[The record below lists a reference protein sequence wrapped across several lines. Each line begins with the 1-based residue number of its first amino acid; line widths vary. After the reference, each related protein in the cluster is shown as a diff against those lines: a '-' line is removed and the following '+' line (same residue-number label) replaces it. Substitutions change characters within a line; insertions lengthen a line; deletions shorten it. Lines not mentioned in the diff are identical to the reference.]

1 VPGFDREGYKR
12 LSKGRRALVAV
23 VAAVLLAFSAATS
36 APPLPPPPSPERL
49 LDDVKALASPA
60 MAGRRSG
67 TPGAE
72 TAARYIAR
80 AFRSAGLAP
89 AGAGGGYEQA
99 FDVPTGVRLGA
110 PNSLAIVAPGTRTLA
125 PGRDFT
131 PLTVSGD
138 GVRSGEVAFAGYGIT
153 APDLGYD
160 DYAGIDVRGKIVLV
174 MTGEPRGRDPTSP
187 FRKPEAYHY
196 SERRHKVINAREHGA
211 AAVLLVNDPGAASDA
226 LPALA
231 GVAAPWSVLAVA
243 VVRPVADAL
252 LASSGT
258 SLTAAAEA
266 IDRALA
272 PRSFVVPG
280 VRVTVEVTLVRERSA
295 TANVIGILRGG
306 DPSLKDEAVVVG
318 AHYDHLGLGGE
329 GSLAPDAVGVVHPG
343 ADDNASGTAA
353 VMELARGFGVAG
365 APARTLVFVAFA
377 GEEMGL
383 LGSAEYVRRPPV
395 PLDRTVAMVNLDMVG
410 RPREGTVYVTG
421 VDSGSGLRTLVSDA
435 ARGLPLQLQLRGD
448 PFAPSDQTSFYAAG
462 RPVLFLFTGAHDD
475 YHRPS
480 DTWDK
485 IDGRGLAAVT
495 ELAGRI
501 VAALATVQAPPAYAK
516 IEAPRSSG
524 TSGGRGY
531 GPVFGVVP
539 DFGEPARAGV
549 KVNGV
554 RAGSPAERVG
564 LRAGDVLVRFGG
576 VQVGTL
582 DDLTFALRSH
592 RAGDEVEVRWVR
604 DGEER
609 HGRATLQER
618 R

>member
-1 VPGFDREGYKR
+1 MEN
-12 LSKGRRALVAV
+12 RARSLIGV
-23 VAAVLLAFSAATS
+23 VAAVLLVSATAVS
-36 APPLPPPPSPERL
+36 GAPPVPAWPSPERL
-49 LDDVKALASPA
+49 LDDVKALAAPA

-67 TPGAE
+67 SPGGEA
-72 TAARYIAR
+72 AARYIAR
-80 AFRSAGLAP
+80 AFRSAGLVP
-89 AGAGGGYEQA
+89 AGDTGDYEQA

-110 PNSLAIVAPGTRTLA
+110 ANSLAIVAPGARTLA

-138 GVRSGEVAFAGYGIT
+138 GARSGEIVFAGYGIT

-160 DYAGIDVRGKIVLV
+160 DYAGIDVRGKIVLL
-174 MTGEPRGRDPTSP
+174 MTGEPRGSDPTSP

-211 AAVLLVNDPGAASDA
+211 AAVLLVTHPGATSDV
-226 LPALA
+226 LPALT
-231 GVAAPWSVLAVA
+231 GVAQPWSVLAVA

-258 SLTAAAEA
+258 SLAAAAEA

-272 PRSFVVPG
+272 PRSFAVPG
-280 VRVTVEVTLVRERSA
+280 VRVAVEVTLVRERSA
-295 TANVIGILRGG
+295 TTNVIGILRGS
-306 DPSLKDEAVVVG
+306 DPALRDEAVVVG

-329 GSLAPDAVGVVHPG
+329 GSLAPDLVGVVHPG

-353 VMELARGFGVAG
+353 IMELARRFAAGVQ
-365 APARTLVFVAFA
+365 PRTLVFVAFA

-395 PLDRTVAMVNLDMVG
+395 PLGRTVAMVNLDMVG
-410 RPREGTVYVTG
+410 RPREGKVYVAG

-435 ARGLPLQLQLRGD
+435 ARGVALRPELRGD

-485 IDGRGLAAVT
+485 IDARGLAAVT

-501 VAALATVQAPPAYAK
+501 VAALATAPVPPAYAK
-516 IEAPRSSG
+516 IEVPRSAAS
-524 TSGGRGY
+524 SGGRGY
-531 GPVFGVVP
+531 GPFFGVVP

-554 RAGSPAERVG
+554 RAGSPAERAG
-564 LRAGDVLVRFGG
+564 LRAGDVVVRFGG
-576 VQVGTL
+576 VPVGTL

-592 RAGDEVEVRWVR
+592 RAGDDVEVRWVR

>member
-1 VPGFDREGYKR
+1 MRRMSDRAGSLMR
-12 LSKGRRALVAV
+12 VMALLLLLSA
-23 VAAVLLAFSAATS
+23 AAVS
-36 APPLPPPPSPERL
+36 APPPPAPPSPKRL

-72 TAARYIAR
+72 AAARYIAQ
-80 AFRSAGLAP
+80 AFRAAGLAP
-89 AGAGGGYEQA
+89 GGAAGGYEQV
-99 FDVPTGVRLGA
+99 FEVPTGVRLGT
-110 PNSLAIVAPGTRTLA
+110 PNSLAIVGPGARTLA

-138 GVRSGEVAFAGYGIT
+138 GARSSAVVFAGYGIT

-160 DYAGIDVRGKIVLV
+160 DYAGIDVRGKIVLL
-174 MTGEPRGRDPTSP
+174 MTGEPRGRDPASP

-196 SERRHKVINAREHGA
+196 SERRHKLINVREHGA
-211 AAVLLVNDPGAASDA
+211 AAVLLVTHPGAASDV

-252 LASSGT
+252 LGSSGT
-258 SLTAAAEA
+258 SVAAAAEA

-272 PRSFVVPG
+272 PRSFVVPD
-280 VRVTVEVTLVRERSA
+280 VRVAVEVTLVRERSA
-295 TANVIGILRGG
+295 TANVIGILRGS
-306 DPSLKDEAVVVG
+306 DPALKDEAVVVG

-329 GSLAPDAVGVVHPG
+329 GSLDPDKLGVVHPG

-353 VMELARGFGVAG
+353 VMELARNFAAAG
-365 APARTLVFVAFA
+365 ARPRTLVFVAFA

-395 PLDRTVAMVNLDMVG
+395 PLDRTVAMVNLDMIG
-410 RPREGTVYVTG
+410 RPREGKVYVTG

-435 ARGLPLQLQLRGD
+435 ARGLALQPELRGD

-475 YHRPS
+475 YHRTS

-485 IDGRGLAAVT
+485 IDRQDLAAVT
-495 ELAGRI
+495 SFAGRI
-501 VAALATVQAPPAYAK
+501 VAALATAQSRPVYAK
-516 IEAPRSSG
+516 IEIPRSAAS
-524 TSGGRGY
+524 SGGRGY
-531 GPVFGVVP
+531 GPFFGVVP
-539 DFGEPARAGV
+539 DFGEAARAGV
-549 KVNGV
+549 KVSGV
-554 RAGSPAERVG
+554 RAGSPAERAG

-592 RAGDEVEVRWVR
+592 RAGDEVDVRWVR

>member
-1 VPGFDREGYKR
+1 VSDRAR
-12 LSKGRRALVAV
+12 SLIAV
-23 VAAVLLAFSAATS
+23 VLLVVSATAAAPAIVTLP
-36 APPLPPPPSPERL
+36 APPAERL
-49 LDDVKALASPA
+49 LDDVKVLSSPA

-67 TPGAE
+67 TAGTDA
-72 TAARYIAR
+72 AARHIAQ
-80 AFRSAGLAP
+80 AFRAVGLAP
-89 AGAGGGYEQA
+89 GGDAGGYEQA
-99 FDVPTGVRLGA
+99 FEVPTGVRLGA
-110 PNSLAIVAPGTRTLA
+110 PNSLTIVAPAARTLA
-125 PGRDFT
+125 AGRDFT
-131 PLTVSGD
+131 PLAVSGEGARNGD
-138 GVRSGEVAFAGYGIT
+138 VVFAGYGIT
-153 APDLGYD
+153 AADLGYD
-160 DYAGIDVRGKIVLV
+160 DYAGIDVRGKIVLI

-196 SERRHKVINAREHGA
+196 SERRHKLINAREHGA
-211 AAVLLVNDPGAASDA
+211 AAVLLVSHPGAASDS

-231 GVAAPWSVLAVA
+231 GVAQPWSVLAVA

-252 LASSGT
+252 LAASST
-258 SLTAAAEA
+258 SLPAAANT

-272 PRSFVVPG
+272 PQSFVVPG
-280 VRVTVEVTLVRERSA
+280 VRVALEVTLVRERRS

-306 DPSLKDEAVVVG
+306 DPALKDEAVVIG

-329 GSLAPDAVGVVHPG
+329 GSLAPDSVGVVHPG

-353 VMELARGFGVAG
+353 VMELARDFAAAG
-365 APARTLVFVAFA
+365 AQPRTLVFVAFA

-383 LGSAEYVRRPPV
+383 LGSAAYVRRPSV

-410 RPREGTVYVTG
+410 RPRAGKVFVAG

-435 ARGLPLQLQLRGD
+435 ARGLPLQPELRGD
-448 PFAPSDQTSFYAAG
+448 PFAPSGQTSFYAGG
-462 RPVLFLFTGAHDD
+462 RPVLFLFTGAHED

-485 IDGRGLAAVT
+485 IDAPGLAAVT
-495 ELAGRI
+495 AFAGRI
-501 VAALATVQAPPAYAK
+501 VAALAAVATPPAYAK
-516 IEAPRSSG
+516 LENTRTGG
-524 TSGGRGY
+524 TAGGRGY
-531 GPVFGVVP
+531 GPFFGVVP
-539 DFGEPARAGV
+539 DFGEPTRAGV
-549 KVNGV
+549 RVNGV
-554 RAGSPAERVG
+554 RAGSPAERAG
-564 LRAGDVLVRFGG
+564 LRAGDILVRFGG

-609 HGRATLQER
+609 HGRASLQER

>member
-1 VPGFDREGYKR
+1 
-12 LSKGRRALVAV
+12 
-23 VAAVLLAFSAATS
+23 
-36 APPLPPPPSPERL
+36 
-49 LDDVKALASPA
+49 
-60 MAGRRSG
+60 
-67 TPGAE
+67 
-72 TAARYIAR
+72 
-80 AFRSAGLAP
+80 
-89 AGAGGGYEQA
+89 
-99 FDVPTGVRLGA
+99 VRLGA
-110 PNSLAIVAPGTRTLA
+110 RNSLAIVTPGARTLA

-138 GVRSGEVAFAGYGIT
+138 GMRSGEVVFAGYGIT

-174 MTGEPRGRDPTSP
+174 MTGEPRGRDPASP

-196 SERRHKVINAREHGA
+196 SERRHKLINAREHGA
-211 AAVLLVNDPGAASDA
+211 AAVVLVTHPGAASDVV
-226 LPALA
+226 PALT
-231 GVAAPWSVLAVA
+231 GVAQPWSVLAVA
-243 VVRPVADAL
+243 VLRPVADAL

-258 SLTAAAEA
+258 SLAAAADA
-266 IDRALA
+266 IDRALV

-280 VRVTVEVTLVRERSA
+280 VRVAVEVTLVRERSA
-295 TANVIGILRGG
+295 TANVIGILRGS
-306 DPSLKDEAVVVG
+306 DPALKDEAVVVG

-353 VMELARGFGVAG
+353 IMELARSFAAVGGQ
-365 APARTLVFVAFA
+365 PRTLVFVAFA

-410 RPREGTVYVTG
+410 RPREGRVYVTG

-435 ARGLPLQLQLRGD
+435 ARGLALQPELRGD

-495 ELAGRI
+495 GFAGRI
-501 VAALATVQAPPAYAK
+501 VAALAAAQAPPVYAK
-516 IEAPRSSG
+516 IEAARSGG

-531 GPVFGVVP
+531 GPFFGVVP
-539 DFGEPARAGV
+539 DFGEPVRAGV

-554 RAGSPAERVG
+554 RSGSPAERAG

-592 RAGDEVEVRWVR
+592 RAGDDVEVRYVR
-604 DGEER
+604 HGEER

>member
-1 VPGFDREGYKR
+1 MSDRAR
-12 LSKGRRALVAV
+12 SLIAV
-23 VAAVLLAFSAATS
+23 VLLVVSATAAAPAIVTLP
-36 APPLPPPPSPERL
+36 APPAERL
-49 LDDVKALASPA
+49 LDDVKVLSSPA

-67 TPGAE
+67 TPGTDA
-72 TAARYIAR
+72 AARHIAQ
-80 AFRSAGLAP
+80 AFRAVGLAP
-89 AGAGGGYEQA
+89 GGDAGGYEQA
-99 FDVPTGVRLGA
+99 FEVPTGVRLGA
-110 PNSLAIVAPGTRTLA
+110 PNSLTIVAPAARTLA
-125 PGRDFT
+125 AGRDFT
-131 PLTVSGD
+131 PLAVSGEGARNGD
-138 GVRSGEVAFAGYGIT
+138 VVFAGYGIT
-153 APDLGYD
+153 AADLGYD
-160 DYAGIDVRGKIVLV
+160 DYAGIDVRGKIVLI

-196 SERRHKVINAREHGA
+196 SERRHKLINAREHGA
-211 AAVLLVNDPGAASDA
+211 AAVLLVSHPGAASDS

-231 GVAAPWSVLAVA
+231 GVAQPWSVLAVA

-252 LASSGT
+252 LAASST
-258 SLTAAAEA
+258 SLPAAANT

-272 PRSFVVPG
+272 PQSFVVPG
-280 VRVTVEVTLVRERSA
+280 VRVALEVTLVRERRS

-306 DPSLKDEAVVVG
+306 DPALKDEAVVIG

-329 GSLAPDAVGVVHPG
+329 GSLAPDSVGVVHPG

-353 VMELARGFGVAG
+353 VMELARDFAAAG
-365 APARTLVFVAFA
+365 AQPRTLVFVAFA

-383 LGSAEYVRRPPV
+383 LGSAAYVRRPSV

-410 RPREGTVYVTG
+410 RPRAGKVFVAG

-435 ARGLPLQLQLRGD
+435 ARGLPLQPELRGD
-448 PFAPSDQTSFYAAG
+448 PFAPSGQTSFYAGG
-462 RPVLFLFTGAHDD
+462 RPVLFLFTGAHED

-485 IDGRGLAAVT
+485 IDAPGLAAVT
-495 ELAGRI
+495 AFAGRI
-501 VAALATVQAPPAYAK
+501 VAALAAVATPPAYAK
-516 IEAPRSSG
+516 LENTRTGG
-524 TSGGRGY
+524 TAGGRGY
-531 GPVFGVVP
+531 GPFFGVVP
-539 DFGEPARAGV
+539 DFGEPTRAGV
-549 KVNGV
+549 RVNGV
-554 RAGSPAERVG
+554 RAGSPAERAG
-564 LRAGDVLVRFGG
+564 LRAGDILVRFGG

-609 HGRATLQER
+609 HGRASLQER

>member
-1 VPGFDREGYKR
+1 MGDRVRSLMSVPAV
-12 LSKGRRALVAV
+12 AL
-23 VAAVLLAFSAATS
+23 LISSAAAAGPTPPAPS
-36 APPLPPPPSPERL
+36 AERL
-49 LDDVKALASPA
+49 LDDVKALSSPA

-72 TAARYIAR
+72 AAARHIAA
-80 AFRSAGLAP
+80 AFRAAGLGPGGDA
-89 AGAGGGYEQA
+89 GGYEQA
-99 FDVPTGVRLGA
+99 FEVPTGVRLGA
-110 PNSLAIVAPGTRTLA
+110 PNLLAIVAPAARTLA
-125 PGRDFT
+125 VGRDFT

-138 GVRSGEVAFAGYGIT
+138 GARSGDVVFVGYGIT

-160 DYAGIDVRGKIVLV
+160 DYTGIDVRGKIALV
-174 MTGEPRGRDPTSP
+174 MTGEPRGRDPASP

-196 SERRHKVINAREHGA
+196 SERRHKIINAREHGA
-211 AAVLLVNDPGAASDA
+211 GAVLLVAHPGAASDT
-226 LPALA
+226 LPPLT
-231 GVAAPWSVLAVA
+231 GVAQPWSVLAVA

-252 LASSGT
+252 LATAGT
-258 SLTAAAEA
+258 ALAAAADA

-272 PRSFVVPG
+272 PKSFVVPG
-280 VRVTVEVTLVRERSA
+280 VRVGVEVTLVRERSA
-295 TANVIGILRGG
+295 TANVIGILRGS
-306 DPSLKDEAVVVG
+306 DPALKDQAVVIG
-318 AHYDHLGLGGE
+318 AHYDHLGMGGE
-329 GSLAPDAVGVVHPG
+329 GSLAPDAVGVMHPG

-353 VMELARGFGVAG
+353 VMELARGFAAAG
-365 APARTLVFVAFA
+365 PQPRTLVFVAFA

-383 LGSAEYVRRPPV
+383 LGSSEYVRRPPV
-395 PLDRTVAMVNLDMVG
+395 PLDRTVTMVNLDMVG
-410 RPREGTVYVTG
+410 RPREGKVYVAG
-421 VDSGSGLRTLVSDA
+421 VDSGSGLRALVSA
-435 ARGLPLQLQLRGD
+435 SARAPSLQPELRGD

-485 IDGRGLAAVT
+485 IDARGLATVT
-495 ELAGRI
+495 RFVGRI
-501 VAALATVQAPPAYAK
+501 VAALATVQAPPVYAK
-516 IEAPRSSG
+516 IEAPRSAG

-531 GPVFGVVP
+531 GPFFGVVP
-539 DFGEPARAGV
+539 DFGEPPRAGV

-554 RAGSPAERVG
+554 RAGSPAEQAG

-592 RAGDEVEVRWVR
+592 RAGDDVEVRFVR

>member
-1 VPGFDREGYKR
+1 MRGVSDRAR
-12 LSKGRRALVAV
+12 SLVGV
-23 VAAVLLAFSAATS
+23 LAAVLLVASTAV
-36 APPLPPPPSPERL
+36 PPPPVPAAPSSERL
-49 LDDVKALASPA
+49 ADDVKALSSPS

-72 TAARYIAR
+72 AAARYIAQ

-89 AGAGGGYEQA
+89 AGDQAGYEQA
-99 FDVPTGVRLGA
+99 FEVPTGVRLGA
-110 PNSLAIVAPGTRTLA
+110 ANSLAIVTRGARTLA
-125 PGRDFT
+125 LGRHFM

-138 GVRSGEVAFAGYGIT
+138 GARSGDVVFAGYGIT

-160 DYAGIDVRGKIVLV
+160 DYAGIDVRGKIVVV
-174 MTGEPRGRDPTSP
+174 MTGEPRGRDPSSP

-211 AAVLLVNDPGAASDA
+211 AAVLLVAHPGAASDV
-226 LPALA
+226 LPTLA

-243 VVRPVADAL
+243 VVRPVVDAV
-252 LASSGT
+252 LAPSGT
-258 SLTAAAEA
+258 SLAAAADA
-266 IDRALA
+266 IDRPLA

-280 VRVTVEVTLVRERSA
+280 VRVAVEVKLVRERSA
-295 TANVIGILRGG
+295 TANVVGILRGS
-306 DPSLKDEAVVVG
+306 DPALKDEAVVVG

-329 GSLAPDAVGVVHPG
+329 GSLEPDRVGVVHPG

-353 VMELARGFGVAG
+353 VMELARSFAAAG
-365 APARTLVFVAFA
+365 PQPRTLVFVAFA

-410 RPREGTVYVTG
+410 RPREGKVYVTG
-421 VDSGSGLRTLVSDA
+421 VDSGSGLRTLVADA
-435 ARGLPLQLQLRGD
+435 ARGLALQLELRGD

-485 IDGRGLAAVT
+485 IDRRGLATVT

-501 VAALATVQAPPAYAK
+501 IAALATAQAPPVYAK
-516 IEAPRSSG
+516 IEAPRGGG

-531 GPVFGVVP
+531 GPFFGVVP

-549 KVNGV
+549 KINGV
-554 RAGSPAERVG
+554 RPASPAERAG
-564 LRAGDVLVRFGG
+564 LRVGDVMVRFGG
-576 VQVGTL
+576 VQVSTL

-592 RAGDEVEVRWVR
+592 RAGDEIEVRWVR
-604 DGEER
+604 DGEEQQ
-609 HGRATLQER
+609 GRATLQER

>member
-1 VPGFDREGYKR
+1 MLHMGHR
-12 LSKGRRALVAV
+12 LRSLVGV
-23 VAAVLLAFSAATS
+23 VAAVLLVCSTVAS
-36 APPLPPPPSPERL
+36 APPTPAVPSSERL
-49 LDDVKALASPA
+49 LDDVKALSSPA

-72 TAARYIAR
+72 AAARDIAQ

-89 AGAGGGYEQA
+89 GGDAGGYEQA
-99 FDVPTGVRLGA
+99 FQVPTGVRLGA
-110 PNSLAIVAPGTRTLA
+110 ANSLAIIAPTARTLT

-138 GVRSGEVAFAGYGIT
+138 GARSGEVVFAGYGIT

-160 DYAGIDVRGKIVLV
+160 DYAGVDVRGKIVLI
-174 MTGEPRGRDPTSP
+174 MTGEPRGRDAASP

-196 SERRHKVINAREHGA
+196 SERRHKLINAREHGA
-211 AAVLLVNDPGAASDA
+211 AAVLLVTHPGVASDV
-226 LPALA
+226 LPALT

-243 VVRPVADAL
+243 IVRPVADAL
-252 LASSGT
+252 LSSSGT

-280 VRVTVEVTLVRERSA
+280 ARVAVEVTLVRERSA
-295 TANVIGILRGG
+295 TANVIGILRGS
-306 DPSLKDEAVVVG
+306 DPALKDEAVVVG

-353 VMELARGFGVAG
+353 VMELARGFAAAG
-365 APARTLVFVAFA
+365 APPRTLVFVAFA

-383 LGSAEYVRRPPV
+383 LGSAEYVRHPAV
-395 PLDRTVAMVNLDMVG
+395 PLDRTVVMVNLDMVG
-410 RPREGTVYVTG
+410 RPRDGKVYMSG
-421 VDSGSGLRTLVSDA
+421 VDSGSGLRALVADA
-435 ARGLPLQLQLRGD
+435 ARGLPLRPELRGD

-462 RPVLFLFTGAHDD
+462 RPVLFLFTGAHAD

-480 DTWDK
+480 DTWEK
-485 IDGRGLAAVT
+485 IDAPGLAAVT
-495 ELAGRI
+495 ALAGRI
-501 VAALATVQAPPAYAK
+501 VTALATAPATPVYAR
-516 IEAPRSSG
+516 IEAPRG
-524 TSGGRGY
+524 GGASGGRGY
-531 GPVFGVVP
+531 GPFFGVVP
-539 DFGEPARAGV
+539 DFGESTRPGV
-549 KVNGV
+549 RVTGV
-554 RAGSPAERVG
+554 RAGSPAEGAG

-592 RAGDEVEVRWVR
+592 RAGDEIDVRWVR
-604 DGEER
+604 DGEEQ

>member
-1 VPGFDREGYKR
+1 MGLMAHCARS
-12 LSKGRRALVAV
+12 LSGVVAV
-23 VAAVLLAFSAATS
+23 VLLVSGTALC
-36 APPLPPPPSPERL
+36 APIPAPSGERL
-49 LDDVKALASPA
+49 LDDVKALSAPA

-72 TAARYIAR
+72 SAARYIAG
-80 AFRSAGLAP
+80 AFRAAGLAP
-89 AGAGGGYEQA
+89 AGDAGGYEQA
-99 FDVPTGVRLGA
+99 FEVPTGVRLGA
-110 PNSLAIVAPGTRTLA
+110 ANSLAIVAPVARTLA

-138 GVRSGEVAFAGYGIT
+138 GARSGEVVFAGYGIT

-160 DYAGIDVRGKIVLV
+160 DYAGLDVRGKIVLV
-174 MTGEPRGRDPTSP
+174 MTGQPRERDPASP

-196 SERRHKVINAREHGA
+196 SERRHKLINAREHGA
-211 AAVLLVNDPGAASDA
+211 AAVLLVAHPGAASDV
-226 LPALA
+226 LPALT
-231 GVAAPWSVLAVA
+231 GVAQPWSVLAVA

-252 LASSGT
+252 LSSSGT
-258 SLTAAAEA
+258 SLAASAEA

-272 PRSFVVPG
+272 PQSFVVPNA
-280 VRVTVEVTLVRERSA
+280 RVAVEVTLVRERSA
-295 TANVIGILRGG
+295 TANVIGILRGR
-306 DPSLKDEAVVVG
+306 DPALEKEAVVIG

-353 VMELARGFGVAG
+353 IMELARGFA
-365 APARTLVFVAFA
+365 AASAQPRTLVFVAFA

-383 LGSAEYVRRPPV
+383 LGSAEYVRRPAV

-410 RPREGTVYVTG
+410 RPGEGKVYVSG
-421 VDSGSGLRTLVSDA
+421 VDSGSGLRPLVADA
-435 ARGLPLQLQLRGD
+435 ARGLPLRAELRGD

-462 RPVLFLFTGAHDD
+462 RPVLFLFTGAHGD

-485 IDGRGLAAVT
+485 IDARGLAAVT
-495 ELAGRI
+495 TLAGRI
-501 VAALATVQAPPAYAK
+501 VTALATAPAAPVYAR
-516 IEAPRSSG
+516 IEAPRSGG
-524 TSGGRGY
+524 TAGGRGY
-531 GPVFGVVP
+531 GPFFGVVP
-539 DFGEPARAGV
+539 DFGEPARPGV
-549 KVNGV
+549 KVTGV
-554 RAGSPAERVG
+554 RAGSPAERAG
-564 LRAGDVLVRFGG
+564 LRPGDVLVRFGG

-592 RAGDEVEVRWVR
+592 RAGDDVEVRWVR
-604 DGEER
+604 DGEEG